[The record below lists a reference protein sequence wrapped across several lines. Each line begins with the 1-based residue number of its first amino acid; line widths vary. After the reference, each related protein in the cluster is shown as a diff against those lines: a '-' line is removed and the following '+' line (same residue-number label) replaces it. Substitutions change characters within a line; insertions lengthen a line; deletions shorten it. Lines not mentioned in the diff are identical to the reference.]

1 MIKLQDH
8 REVFQATIWGRII
21 YTQKYYG
28 FAFAL
33 FRYALHVMQLQQ
45 LQLLPSCS
53 LRQLLLR
60 GLLLYGYI
68 HDYGKMPN
76 EHILIASF
84 IYALIIISTL
94 YTNSNKSRKR

>member
-45 LQLLPSCS
+45 LQLLPSCMQS
-53 LRQLLLR
+53 QAAAVTR
-60 GLLLYGYI
+60 
-68 HDYGKMPN
+68 
-76 EHILIASF
+76 
-84 IYALIIISTL
+84 STL
-94 YTNSNKSRKR
+94 VRIYT